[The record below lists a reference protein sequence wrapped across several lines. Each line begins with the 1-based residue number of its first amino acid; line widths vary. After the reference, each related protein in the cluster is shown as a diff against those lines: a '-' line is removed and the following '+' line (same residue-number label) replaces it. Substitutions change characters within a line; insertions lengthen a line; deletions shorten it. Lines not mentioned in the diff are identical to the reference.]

1 MTTQT
6 GPRQGGFSYGQP
18 RPVRG
23 SNFELWSWLYMRIS
37 GVLLVV
43 LALGHLYMV
52 HVITRVEDVNYQF
65 VVERWA
71 TPFFR
76 TWDMLLLL
84 LAMLHGI
91 NGTRVIID
99 DYLTHRPGWRVAALS
114 VLYALG
120 FILLVLGALII
131 ITFQPIGLD

>member
-1 MTTQT
+1 M
-6 GPRQGGFSYGQP
+6 YGQP
-18 RPVRG
+18 RPAKG
-23 SNFELWSWLYMRIS
+23 SNFELWSWLYMRLS

-52 HVITRVEDVNYQF
+52 HVFTRVEDINYAF
-65 VVERWA
+65 VVQRWA
-71 TPFFR
+71 TPLFR

-99 DYLTHRPGWRVAALS
+99 DYLSQRPGWRVAGLSALY
-114 VLYALG
+114 VLG
-120 FILLVLGALII
+120 FIFTVLGALII
-131 ITFQPIGLD
+131 ITFQPIGLE